1 MWTDF
6 RRALSRGVELLLPP
20 ACLLCGQLLPPG
32 FDPQEFCA
40 SCQVDMPPMGRSHCS
55 CCSQPFPASSS
66 QHLCKTCLQRPAAF
80 SSVHAACSYKERIK
94 DAIHQLKYRN
104 QVNLAQPLGKVLV
117 KSLESARTSFSPDCI
132 IPVPLHPSR
141 LRERGYNQALEISRP
156 LSRTLRIPID
166 SKLLQRALKTTPQQG
181 LTAAERKS
189 NLRNA
194 FTLTKPTSAR
204 KVLLVD
210 DVMTTGE
217 TVRECCRILL
227 QGDVKEIQVAV
238 IGRA

>member
-1 MWTDF
+1 MWANL
-6 RRALSRGVELLLPP
+6 RRALSAGVDLFLPP

-40 SCQVDMPPMGRSHCS
+40 ECQASMPPLGRSHCS

-66 QHLCKTCLQRPAAF
+66 QHLCATCLQRPPAF
-80 SSVHAACSYKERIK
+80 SIVHAACSYQERVK

-104 QVNLAQPLGKVLV
+104 QVNLAEPLGKLLG
-117 KSLESARTSFSPDCI
+117 KSLEVAEVSFKPDCI
-132 IPVPLHPSR
+132 IPVPLHPGR
-141 LRERGYNQALEISRP
+141 LKKRGYNQALEISRP
-156 LSRTLRIPID
+156 LARKMQCPID
-166 SKLLQRALKTTPQQG
+166 TALLQRTLKTPPQQG
-181 LTAAERKS
+181 LTAAERRS

-194 FTLTKPTSAR
+194 FIVTTTTSAR
-204 KVLLVD
+204 KILLVD

-217 TVRECCRILL
+217 TVRECSRVLMKNNIAE
-227 QGDVKEIQVAV
+227 VQVAV

>member
-1 MWTDF
+1 MWTNL
-6 RRALSRGVELLLPP
+6 RRALSTGVDLFLPP

-32 FDPQEFCA
+32 CDPQAFCGE
-40 SCQVDMPPMGRSHCS
+40 CQATMPPLGSSHCS
-55 CCSQPFPASSS
+55 CCSQPFPGTSS
-66 QHLCKTCLQRPAAF
+66 QHLCATCLQRPPVF
-80 SSVHAACSYKERIK
+80 SIVHAACSYQERVK
-94 DAIHQLKYRN
+94 DAIHQLKYHN
-104 QVNLAQPLGKVLV
+104 QVNLAQPLGKLLG
-117 KSLESARTSFSPDCI
+117 KALESAEVSFNPDCI

-156 LSRTLRIPID
+156 LSRTLRVPID
-166 SKLLQRALKTTPQQG
+166 SKFLQRILKTPPQQG
-181 LTAAERKS
+181 LTAAERKK

-194 FTLTKPTSAR
+194 FMLTQKISAR

-217 TVRECCRILL
+217 TVRECCRTLL
-227 QGDVKEIQVAV
+227 QGNVEEVQVAV